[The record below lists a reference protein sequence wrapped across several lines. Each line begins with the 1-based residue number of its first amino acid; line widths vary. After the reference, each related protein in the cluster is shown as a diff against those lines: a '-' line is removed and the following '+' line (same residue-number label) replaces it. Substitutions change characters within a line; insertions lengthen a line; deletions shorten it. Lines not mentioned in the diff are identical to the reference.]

1 MGHGRELVDVT
12 PRSPL
17 YAGLQRK
24 IIFLTLLVSFVPLVL
39 LGGTLYWQ
47 FSRIYREK
55 IDEQLRY
62 RAATH
67 GNAVDLFLS
76 ERTAFLSAIADT
88 HSLEYMLQPG
98 NLASLLE
105 VMNLRVGGFVDLGV
119 IASDGRH
126 LAYVGPYHL
135 EGLNYYDQPWFVQVM
150 SRGLYISDV
159 YMGYRQVP
167 HSVIAVRHQEKGRIW
182 ILRATID
189 SDVFTKLVRGA
200 QVGRTGDAYLVN
212 GDRINQTAPR
222 FSGEGAVLAQS
233 RIDPSKFGEGTTVL
247 AEPGAEGRNR
257 LYAGVWL
264 RNAKWLLVI
273 SQDPAEKMLGLSQAR
288 NLEIGIV
295 IAGALA
301 IIFTVILTTRLMV
314 KKLVEADR
322 AVCEMNAQLVQSDKL
337 AAMGK
342 MAASV
347 AHEVNNPLAVISE
360 KTGWALDLLEEEEF
374 QQSKNLE
381 EFRRSLRKIEE
392 HVERARKVVH
402 NMLGFARRME
412 PHTEDVEI
420 NQVIDQT
427 ISLLENYARTS
438 NIDIQ
443 THLASDLPIIASD
456 QAQLQQVFLNLVSN
470 AIDAIGNGGS
480 IEVSTR
486 QLDGNIYVNVKDDGP
501 GMTPDMQKKIFEPF
515 VTTKSGGKGTGL
527 GLWVSLGIVE
537 KMGGTITVESKVG
550 KGSTF
555 TVKLPIVVPEKK

>member
-1 MGHGRELVDVT
+1 MDIT

-47 FSRIYREK
+47 FSRIYQEK

-105 VMNLRVGGFVDLGV
+105 VMNVRVGGFVDLGV

-126 LAYVGPYHL
+126 LAYIGPYHL
-135 EGLNYYDQPWFVQVM
+135 EGLNYADQPWFAQVM
-150 SRGLYISDV
+150 SKGLYISDV
-159 YMGYRQVP
+159 FMGFRQVP
-167 HSVIAVRHQEKGRIW
+167 HSIIAVRHQEKGRIW

-222 FSGEGAVLAQS
+222 FSGEGAVLGQS

-247 AEPGAEGRNR
+247 AERSAEGRNR

-264 RNAKWLLVI
+264 RNARWLLVI

-301 IIFTVILTTRLMV
+301 IILTVILTTRLMV

-337 AAMGK
+337 ASMGK

-347 AHEVNNPLAVISE
+347 AHEINNPLAVISE
-360 KTGWALDLLEEEEF
+360 KSGWAMDLLEEEEF
-374 QQSKNLE
+374 QHTKNLE
-381 EFRRSLRKIEE
+381 EFRRSLQKIEE

-412 PHTEDVEI
+412 PHNEDVDI
-420 NQVIDQT
+420 NQVLDQT
-427 ISLLENYARTS
+427 ITLLENYARTN

-443 THLASDLPIIASD
+443 TDLAPDIPIIASD
-456 QAQLQQVFLNLVSN
+456 QAQLQQVFLNLISN
-470 AIDAIGNGGS
+470 AIDAIGTNGT
-480 IEVSTR
+480 IEVRSR
-486 QLDGNIYVNVKDDGP
+486 REDGHIRVSVKDDGP
-501 GMTPDMQKKIFEPF
+501 GMSPEMQKKIFEPF

-527 GLWVSLGIVE
+527 GLWVSLGIIE
-537 KMGGTITVESKVG
+537 KMGGTITVASN
-550 KGSTF
+550 KGEGSIF
-555 TVKLPIVVPEKK
+555 TVTLPIVVPEKK

>member
-1 MGHGRELVDVT
+1 
-12 PRSPL
+12 
-17 YAGLQRK
+17 LQRK

-39 LGGTLYWQ
+39 MGGTIYWQ
-47 FSRIYREK
+47 FARIYREK

-67 GNAVDLFLS
+67 GNAVDVFLS
-76 ERTAFLSAIADT
+76 ERTAVLSVIADT
-88 HSLEYMLQPG
+88 HSLDYMLQPG
-98 NLASLLE
+98 NLAALLE

-119 IASDGRH
+119 IDSNGRH
-126 LAYVGPYHL
+126 LTYVGPYHL
-135 EGLNYYDQPWFVQVM
+135 EGLNYSDQPWFAQVM
-150 SRGLYISDV
+150 TRGLYVSDV
-159 YMGYRQVP
+159 FMGYRKIP
-167 HSVIAVRHQEKGRIW
+167 HSIIAVRHQEKGRIW

-189 SDVFTKLVRGA
+189 SDVFTRLVRGA
-200 QVGRTGDAYLVN
+200 QVGKTGDAFLVN
-212 GDRINQTAPR
+212 SDGVTQTAPR
-222 FSGEGAVLAQS
+222 FSGEGGVLGQS
-233 RIDPSKFGEGTTVL
+233 RLDSSKFGEGTNVV
-247 AEPGAEGRNR
+247 AMPGPDGRNR
-257 LYAGVWL
+257 LYAGTWL
-264 RNAKWLLVI
+264 RNIKWLLVI
-273 SQDPAEKMLGLSQAR
+273 SQDPAEKMASLSQAR

-295 IAGALA
+295 LTGALV
-301 IIFTVILTTRLMV
+301 IILTVVLTTRLMV

-374 QQSKNLE
+374 QQTKNVE

-412 PHTEDVEI
+412 PRTEDVDI

-443 THLASDLPIIASD
+443 THLAPDLPIIASD

-470 AIDAIGNGGS
+470 AIDAIGTSGS

-486 QLDGNIYVNVKDDGP
+486 RLDGNICVNVKDDGP
-501 GMTPDMQKKIFEPF
+501 GMTPEMQKKIFEPF

-537 KMGGTITVESKVG
+537 KMGGSITVESKVG
-550 KGSTF
+550 EGCTF

>member
-1 MGHGRELVDVT
+1 MDIS
-12 PRSPL
+12 PKSPL
-17 YAGLQRK
+17 YTALQRK

-39 LGGTLYWQ
+39 MGGTIYWQ
-47 FSRIYREK
+47 FARIYREK

-62 RAATH
+62 RAVTH
-67 GNAVDLFLS
+67 GNAVDVFLS
-76 ERTAFLSAIADT
+76 ERTAVLSVIADT
-88 HSLEYMLQPG
+88 YNLDFMLQPG

-119 IASDGRH
+119 IDSNGRH
-126 LAYVGPYHL
+126 LTYVGPYHL
-135 EGLNYYDQPWFVQVM
+135 EGLNYSDQPWFAQVM
-150 SRGLYISDV
+150 TRGLYVSDV
-159 YMGYRQVP
+159 FMGYRKIP
-167 HSVIAVRHQEKGRIW
+167 HSIIAVRHQEKGRIW

-189 SDVFTKLVRGA
+189 SDVFTRLVRGA

-257 LYAGVWL
+257 LYVGVWL
-264 RNAKWLLVI
+264 RNIKWLLVI
-273 SQDPAEKMLGLSQAR
+273 SQDPAEKMVGLSQAR

-295 IAGALA
+295 VTGALV
-301 IIFTVILTTRLMV
+301 IVLTVVLATRLMV

-337 AAMGK
+337 AALGK

-360 KTGWALDLLEEEEF
+360 KTGWALDLLEEKEF
-374 QQSKNLE
+374 QQSNNVE
-381 EFRRSLRKIEE
+381 EVRRSLHKIEE

-412 PHTEDVEI
+412 PRTEDVDI

-443 THLASDLPIIASD
+443 TDLASDVPIIASD

-470 AIDAIGNGGS
+470 AIDAIGNGGT

-486 QLDGNIYVNVKDDGP
+486 QLDGDIHVDVKDNGP
-501 GMTPDMQKKIFEPF
+501 GMSPEMQKKIFEPF

-550 KGSTF
+550 EGCTF

>member
-1 MGHGRELVDVT
+1 MDIS
-12 PRSPL
+12 PKSPL
-17 YAGLQRK
+17 YTALQRK

-39 LGGTLYWQ
+39 MGGTIYWQ
-47 FSRIYREK
+47 FARIYREK

-62 RAATH
+62 RAVTH
-67 GNAVDLFLS
+67 GNAVDVFLS
-76 ERTAFLSAIADT
+76 ERTAVLSVIADT
-88 HSLEYMLQPG
+88 YNLDFMLQPG

-119 IASDGRH
+119 IDSNGRH
-126 LAYVGPYHL
+126 LTYVGPYHL
-135 EGLNYYDQPWFVQVM
+135 EGLNYSDQPWFAQVM
-150 SRGLYISDV
+150 TRGLYVSDV
-159 YMGYRQVP
+159 FMGYRKIP
-167 HSVIAVRHQEKGRIW
+167 HSIIAVRHQEKGRIW

-189 SDVFTKLVRGA
+189 SDVFTRLVRGA

-257 LYAGVWL
+257 LYVGVWL
-264 RNAKWLLVI
+264 RNIKWLLVI
-273 SQDPAEKMLGLSQAR
+273 SQDPAEKMVGLSQAR

-295 IAGALA
+295 VTGALV
-301 IIFTVILTTRLMV
+301 IVLTVVLATRLMV

-337 AAMGK
+337 AALGK

-360 KTGWALDLLEEEEF
+360 KTGWALDLLEEKEF
-374 QQSKNLE
+374 QQSNNVE
-381 EFRRSLRKIEE
+381 EVRRSLHKIEE

-402 NMLGFARRME
+402 NMLGFARRMD
-412 PHTEDVEI
+412 PRTEDVDI
-420 NQVIDQT
+420 KQVIDQT

-443 THLASDLPIIASD
+443 TDLASDVPIIASD

-470 AIDAIGNGGS
+470 AIDAIGNGGT

-486 QLDGNIYVNVKDDGP
+486 QLDGDIHVDVKDNGP
-501 GMTPDMQKKIFEPF
+501 GMSPEMQKKIFEPF

-550 KGSTF
+550 EGCTF

>member
-1 MGHGRELVDVT
+1 VDIT

-17 YAGLQRK
+17 YTGLQRK
-24 IIFLTLLVSFVPLVL
+24 IIFLTLLLSFVPLAL
-39 LGGTLYWQ
+39 MGGTIYWQ
-47 FSRIYREK
+47 FARIYREK

-67 GNAVDLFLS
+67 GNAVDVFLS
-76 ERTAFLSAIADT
+76 ERAAVLSVIADT
-88 HSLEYMLQPG
+88 HNLDYMLQPG

-105 VMNLRVGGFVDLGV
+105 VMNLRVGGFVDLG
-119 IASDGRH
+119 IIDNDGRH
-126 LAYVGPYHL
+126 LTYVGPYHL
-135 EGLNYYDQPWFVQVM
+135 EGLDYSEQPWFAQVM
-150 SRGLYISDV
+150 TKGLYVSDV
-159 YMGYRQVP
+159 FMGYRKIP
-167 HSVIAVRHQEKGRIW
+167 HSIIAVRHQEKGRIW

-189 SDVFTKLVRGA
+189 SDVFTRLVRGA
-200 QVGRTGDAYLVN
+200 QVGKTGDAFLVN
-212 GDRINQTAPR
+212 SDGITQTAPR
-222 FSGEGAVLAQS
+222 FPGEGGVLGQIRLDS
-233 RIDPSKFGEGTTVL
+233 SKFGEGTTVL
-247 AEPGAEGRNR
+247 AMPDTNGRNR
-257 LYAGVWL
+257 LYARTWL
-264 RNAKWLLVI
+264 KNIKWLLVI
-273 SQDPAEKMLGLSQAR
+273 SQDPAEKMAGLSQAR

-295 IAGALA
+295 FTGALA
-301 IIFTVILTTRLMV
+301 ILLTVVLATRLMV

-360 KTGWALDLLEEEEF
+360 KTGWALDLLEEEDF
-374 QQSKNLE
+374 QHSKNLE
-381 EFRRSLRKIEE
+381 EFRRSLRKVEE

-412 PHTEDVEI
+412 PRTEDVDI

-443 THLASDLPIIASD
+443 THLASDIPIIGSD

-470 AIDAIGNGGS
+470 AIDAIGNGGA

-501 GMTPDMQKKIFEPF
+501 GMTAEMQRKIFEPF
-515 VTTKSGGKGTGL
+515 FTTKSGGKGTGL

-550 KGSTF
+550 EGCTF
-555 TVKLPIVVPEKK
+555 TVKLPIIVPEKK